1 MKIKLKTLKR
11 LIRENLLL
19 ERTSSGGEFGT
30 PEKLENEV
38 KRRFKATYKE
48 VYKKAGI
55 ANSAMVAPDSIKYNN
70 IKVKVAMPYIDLY
83 GPGIDIESF
92 SNTLNTNIKKSLTGV
107 GNLRRV
113 IDGAFSSIAA
123 KQPGYD
129 GSIEEKG
136 SLQGSGSGFKSSHLK
151 DASWVYSTKFKKAK
165 QVDVSANELSD
176 FNEREIKDFEKR
188 GYKRVK
194 KTELETELG
203 FPATDVKGTGYICRL
218 SYTDGGDTGYVL
230 ICEDGHRGDWSTPF
244 PIMGARLNS
253 ELEEGKGLFDDPKTF
268 PGKIKAIMFNE
279 SLQDKN

>member
-19 ERTSSGGEFGT
+19 ERTSSGVEFGT

-113 IDGAFSSIAA
+113 IDGAFSKIAA
-123 KQPGYD
+123 EQPGYD

-136 SLQGSGSGFKSSHLK
+136 SLQGSGNGFKSDHLQ

-165 QVDVSANELSD
+165 QVDVSA
-176 FNEREIKDFEKR
+176 FIKREIENFEKI
-188 GYKRVK
+188 GYERVK
-194 KTELETELG
+194 KTELKTELG
-203 FPATDVKGTGYICRL
+203 FPATDVKGTGFICRL

-230 ICEDGHRGDWSTPF
+230 ICEKGNRGDWSDPF
-244 PIMGARLNS
+244 PLMDATLNS
-253 ELEEGKGLFDDPKTF
+253 ELEEGEGLFDDPKTF
-268 PGKIKAIMFNE
+268 PGKIKAIMFNK